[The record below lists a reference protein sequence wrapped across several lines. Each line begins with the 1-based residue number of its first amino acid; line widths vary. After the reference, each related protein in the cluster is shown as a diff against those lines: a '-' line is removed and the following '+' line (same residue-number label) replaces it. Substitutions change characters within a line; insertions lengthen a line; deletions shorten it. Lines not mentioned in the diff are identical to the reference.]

1 MAENRGIAPPDMGAD
16 YAGSFIGPSVAPAT
30 SSPAKRWNVAT
41 SAYVDLDSRRW
52 DGTKYVPVD
61 ISGGL

>member
-1 MAENRGIAPPDMGAD
+1 MTDKIIPEAVIVAAS
-16 YAGSFIGPSVAPAT
+16 YLSIIGPSVVPAA

-41 SAYVDLDSRRW
+41 SAYIDLDSRRW